1 MQTRVTG
8 SATFWS
14 SFLKNEYEVEVVGI
28 HVYWTV

>member
-14 SFLKNEYEVEVVGI
+14 YFLKNEVEVEVVGI
-28 HVYWTV
+28 HVYCTA